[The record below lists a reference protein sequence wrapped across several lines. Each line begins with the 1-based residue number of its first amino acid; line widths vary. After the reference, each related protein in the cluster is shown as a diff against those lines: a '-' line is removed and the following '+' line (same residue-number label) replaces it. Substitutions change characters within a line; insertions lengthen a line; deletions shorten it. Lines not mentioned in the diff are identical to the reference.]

1 MSNWVLGRF
10 WSCHRTHNLCFT
22 ISHLFTGELGDEE
35 VSLNCCWGSDS
46 AWCLALR
53 LCGPKEQRTEQRDH
67 FMKKGSIHQED
78 DPTWSQTIFRMR
90 NYAKPVL
97 VAGPSRRLCL
107 QFLCPR
113 SSCDWLFPSFSSQ
126 LKCPLLSEGFLK
138 ASHHPAPLHPT
149 TQFAQ
154 LHCPIVLSTSETIL
168 FSDDSI
174 CPVFST
180 ADSPCLEQ
188 CPARS
193 TCSENCL
200 FPCHVLTCFLHAL
213 ILGYWD
219 NDERETW
226 AEGDYNMRAKWMCPM
241 VH

>member
-1 MSNWVLGRF
+1 
-10 WSCHRTHNLCFT
+10 
-22 ISHLFTGELGDEE
+22 
-35 VSLNCCWGSDS
+35 
-46 AWCLALR
+46 
-53 LCGPKEQRTEQRDH
+53 
-67 FMKKGSIHQED
+67 
-78 DPTWSQTIFRMR
+78 MR

-174 CPVFST
+174 CPVLST
-180 ADSPCLEQ
+180 ADSPLPGAVPGTEMEFSNCVYMGARDNKHQPVNLE
-188 CPARS
+188 
-193 TCSENCL
+193 
-200 FPCHVLTCFLHAL
+200 
-213 ILGYWD
+213 
-219 NDERETW
+219 
-226 AEGDYNMRAKWMCPM
+226 AEGKRKASPLRLLVSSPIHRLLDLLLPQLNEFRGLHSSW
-241 VH
+241 H